1 MRAPASPP
9 LDFQTDVVEASR
21 ERPVLVDF
29 WAPWCGPCRV
39 LGPVLEKLEGE
50 AGGRWRLVKVNTDEA
65 PGLMQQFG
73 IRGIPAVKLFA
84 DGAVVAEFTGALPEH
99 VLRQWLDE
107 HLPSPARKHAKAAEA
122 AWEAGDRE
130 TARAELEAA
139 LADPEAETAGW
150 ATAARTRLARL
161 LVLDAAGADADRARV
176 LVGDL
181 HTPEAEAVRT
191 VLDALDRDASAL
203 PDGAAREPVAD
214 ALAALQD
221 GDFDATLARLIDA
234 IRSDRYYDDDGAR
247 KLAVALFQ
255 TLGEG
260 HAVSKRHRPAFNM
273 SLY

>member
-1 MRAPASPP
+1 MRAPESPP

-39 LGPVLEKLEGE
+39 LGPTLDKLADE

-84 DGAVVAEFTGALPEH
+84 DGAVAAEFTGALPEH

-122 AWEAGDRE
+122 AWEAGDRAA
-130 TARAELEAA
+130 ARAELEAA
-139 LADPEAETAGW
+139 LADPEAETAAW
-150 ATAARTRLARL
+150 ATNARTRLARL
-161 LVLDAAGADADRARV
+161 LVLDAAGGVPGRARD

-191 VLDALDRDASAL
+191 VLDALDRDADAL
-203 PDGAAREPVAD
+203 PDGPARAPVAD
-214 ALAALQD
+214 ALAALRA
-221 GDFDATLARLIDA
+221 GDFDTALARLIDA
-234 IRSDRYYDDDGAR
+234 IRADRYYDDDGAR

>member
-1 MRAPASPP
+1 MNAPASPP

-39 LGPVLEKLEGE
+39 LGPILETLAAE
-50 AGGRWRLVKVNTDEA
+50 AGGRWTLAKVNTDEA

-73 IRGIPAVKLFA
+73 IRGIPAVKLFV
-84 DGAVVAEFTGALPEH
+84 DGAVAAEFTGALPEH

-122 AWEAGDRE
+122 AWEAGDRD
-130 TARAELEAA
+130 TARAEFEAA
-139 LADPEAETAGW
+139 LADPEAEAAGW

-161 LVLDAAGADADRARV
+161 LVFDDGSRARD

-181 HTPEAEAVRT
+181 HTPEGEAVRT
-191 VLDALDRDASAL
+191 VLDALDRDPAAL
-203 PDGAAREPVAD
+203 PDGPAREPVAD
-214 ALAALQD
+214 ALRGLQS
-221 GDFDATLARLIDA
+221 GDLDATLARLIDA
-234 IRSDRYYDDDGAR
+234 IRADRYYDDDGAR

-255 TLGEG
+255 TLGED
-260 HAVSKRHRPAFNM
+260 HAVSKTHRPAFNT

>member
-1 MRAPASPP
+1 MRAPASSP